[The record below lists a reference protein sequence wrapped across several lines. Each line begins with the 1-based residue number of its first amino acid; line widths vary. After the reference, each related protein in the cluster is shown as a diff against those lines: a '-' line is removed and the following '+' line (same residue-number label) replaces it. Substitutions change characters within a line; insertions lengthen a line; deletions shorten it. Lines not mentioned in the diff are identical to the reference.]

1 MADARKTI
9 LDETFFTQ
17 HPLASDLASLFDH
30 LPNVIFYAK
39 DRESRFVAA
48 NSVMA
53 EAKPLEDPR
62 SILGCTDYDFHP
74 PALADAYV
82 AEDRRVMDAGRG
94 LPNQLW
100 FVLDHRG
107 RPGWFNSSKAPLR
120 DQNGNVVGIA
130 GVRYA
135 VEAPH
140 EAEGGFKALAPVIRH
155 LEEHYAENVPMK
167 AMADLAGLSSTHF
180 NRSFKDLFGVTPT
193 RFLHSMRIEKARQ
206 LLANTAR
213 QVGEI
218 AHETGF
224 HDQSHFTRHFKRQ
237 TGMTPR
243 SYRVRFR
250 TAG

>member
-1 MADARKTI
+1 MTKKSETI
-9 LDETFFTQ
+9 LDERFFAR
-17 HPLASDLASLFDH
+17 HPLATDLASLFDH

-48 NSVMA
+48 NAAMT
-53 EAKPLEDPR
+53 EAKPLKDPR

-82 AEDRRVMDAGRG
+82 AEDRRVMEQDHG

-107 RPGWFNSSKAPLR
+107 RPGWFNSSKVPLR
-120 DQNGNVVGIA
+120 DRAGKVVGIA

-135 VEAPH
+135 VAAPH
-140 EAEGGFKALAPVIRH
+140 EAEERFRTLAPVIRH
-155 LEEHYAENVPMK
+155 LENHYAENVSMK
-167 AMADLAGLSSTHF
+167 AMAELVGLSSTHL
-180 NRSFKDLFGVTPT
+180 NRSFQDLFGVTPT

-206 LLANTAR
+206 LLAGTDR
-213 QVGEI
+213 KVGAI

-224 HDQSHFTRHFKRQ
+224 HDQSHFTRHFRRQ

-250 TAG
+250 TGG